1 MYVQHGKQ
9 IILGFKI
16 SCMVDRFFPSS
27 VRFQNHNLSCPVS
40 GDSYRTFLLITF
52 IASLYSNNMDWI
64 NREIVMLAVY
74 MVMILGIIAA
84 SYLIIS
90 PSITRESHQVWQ
102 GYEQAVSLPQWKA
115 GVSNAT

>member
-1 MYVQHGKQ
+1 MFLFVTT
-9 IILGFKI
+9 IISNIMEFA
-16 SCMVDRFFPSS
+16 
-27 VRFQNHNLSCPVS
+27 
-40 GDSYRTFLLITF
+40 DSYRTFLLITF

-84 SYLIIS
+84 SYLIMS
-90 PSITRESHQVWQ
+90 PSTTRQSHQVWQ

-115 GVSNAT
+115 GVSKAA